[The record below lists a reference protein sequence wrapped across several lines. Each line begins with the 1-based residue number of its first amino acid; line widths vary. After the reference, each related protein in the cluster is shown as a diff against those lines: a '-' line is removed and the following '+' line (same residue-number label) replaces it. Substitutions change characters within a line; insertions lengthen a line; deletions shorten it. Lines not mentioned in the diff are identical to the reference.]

1 MPKSMPRTEGMRRMN
16 PIATTGPLIRNLLRL
31 IIAPW
36 PQTRQSGFCNG
47 SGGDVFI
54 SLTSSPKNKS
64 VEQEQNHRAHDRHD
78 PTGDVILA
86 REGTT
91 DPSADKGAG
100 DSEQYG
106 DDATAGIFSRHQQFR
121 DGADDKADNQC
132 PNNRVSSEVHMGS
145 DSD

>member
-1 MPKSMPRTEGMRRMN
+1 MS
-16 PIATTGPLIRNLLRL
+16 
-31 IIAPW
+31 
-36 PQTRQSGFCNG
+36 
-47 SGGDVFI
+47 I
-54 SLTSSPKNKS
+54 SLSSSPKNQS

-86 REGTT
+86 GENTA

-100 DSEQYG
+100 DTEQHG

-121 DGADDKADNQC
+121 DGANHEADNQN
-132 PNNRVSSEVHMGS
+132 PNDRMCAEVHMRS